1 MAQMIPETIPSKASQ
16 GEKLLFKVLQ
26 ERLPHN
32 FLVWYEP
39 TIKRLLP
46 DFIILGPAFGL
57 LILEV
62 KGWYARNVE
71 LASHDF
77 FQVRREREGKTKIE
91 SYANPLKQGHGYFS
105 TVADKMTG
113 FPLLCRPEGNYQ
125 GTLAF
130 PIGVGAVMSNITA
143 AQSRDH
149 ALYAVLEQPA
159 VAYRDELSDWPA
171 FSSGELVARL
181 KGMFKTDFA
190 FPPLTDDQIST
201 IKGLLHPVTI
211 VREVPAIA
219 SSLPPEA
226 EEPLPDHATRLL
238 SLDIEQERLA
248 RTMKAGH
255 WVISGVAGSGKTLIL
270 TARAKALANSL
281 EQRRILVLC
290 FNITLAS
297 HLRSLLHSDLRNPQY
312 RECIEVLHFHGWAKS
327 ILKRLPSPN
336 SFKTDEAYSQHLG
349 EKVLAQLQKLPEKER
364 WDAVLVDEAHT
375 FDKSWFPCCVAAL
388 KDAEEGDLMIVSDR
402 NQGLYKRR
410 EFSWKSV
417 GVKAQGRSKKLAQNY
432 RNTQE
437 ILSAAWDVLKPSK
450 AKADSAFLAVEPS
463 AALRHGPMPALHLAR
478 SKQGAIEQA
487 LMQVKALC
495 ETGYS
500 LSDIA
505 IVYKYK
511 SQQEADGFQILLE
524 QMEARGMKPYWITAD
539 AEAKRSYDSQR
550 PGVRIVTA
558 LSSLGLE
565 FKVVLLLWVEQ
576 FWGCYDK
583 DAAKAES
590 DRRQLY
596 VAMTRAQDELHLF
609 AGGQTR
615 IVQELRE
622 SGNFLLL

>member
-1 MAQMIPETIPSKASQ
+1 MAQMIPETIPSKASK
-16 GEKLLFKVLQ
+16 GEELLFKVLQ
-26 ERLPHN
+26 ERLPEN
-32 FLVWYEP
+32 YLVWYEP

-62 KGWYARNVE
+62 KGWYAGNIE

-77 FQVRREREGKTKIE
+77 FQLRREREGKTKIE
-91 SYANPLKQGHGYFS
+91 SHANPLKQGHGYFS
-105 TVADKMTG
+105 TVADKMAG
-113 FPLLCRPEGNYQ
+113 FPLLCRPDSNYQ

-130 PIGVGAVMSNITA
+130 PIGVGAIMSNITA
-143 AQSRDH
+143 AQAREH
-149 ALYAVLEQPA
+149 ALYTVLEKPA
-159 VAYRDELSDWPA
+159 VAYRDELLDWA
-171 FSSGELVARL
+171 DFSSGELIARL

-190 FPPLTDDQIST
+190 FPPLTTDQIST

-219 SSLPPEA
+219 SSLPPEVD
-226 EEPLPDHATRLL
+226 EPLPTHATRLL
-238 SLDIEQERLA
+238 SLDLEQERLA

-255 WVISGVAGSGKTLIL
+255 RVLSGVAGSGKTMILI
-270 TARAKALANSL
+270 ARAKALANSL
-281 EQRRILVLC
+281 EPQHILILC

-297 HLRSLLHSDLRNPQY
+297 HLRSLLHSDSRNPQY
-312 RECIEVLHFHGWAKS
+312 QECIEVLHFHGWAKS
-327 ILKRLPSPN
+327 FWKRLPSPK
-336 SFKTDEAYSQHLG
+336 SFKTEEAYNQHLG
-349 EKVLAQLQKLPEKER
+349 EKVLAHLQKLKEEKR

-388 KDAEEGDLMIVSDR
+388 KDTEEGDLMIVSDR

-417 GVKAQGRSKKLAQNY
+417 GVNAIGRSKKLAQNY

-437 ILSAAWDVLKPSK
+437 ILSADWDVLKPSK
-450 AKADSAFLAVEPS
+450 AKADSAFLAVKPS
-463 AALRHGPMPALHLAR
+463 AALRHGPMPVFRSAPSKWESIDQTLA
-478 SKQGAIEQA
+478 
-487 LMQVKALC
+487 QVQALC
-495 ETGYS
+495 EAGYS

-505 IVYKYK
+505 IVYKYI
-511 SQQEADGFQILLE
+511 SHQEAAAFHLLIE
-524 QMEARGMKPYWITAD
+524 EMKTKGMKPYWITEN
-539 AEAKRSYDSQR
+539 AEAKRTYDSQR

-565 FKVVLLLWVEQ
+565 FKAVLLLWVEQ
-576 FWGCYDK
+576 FWGCHDR
-583 DAAKAES
+583 DVAKAES
-590 DRRQLY
+590 ERRQLY

-615 IVQELRE
+615 IVKELRE

>member
-16 GEKLLFKVLQ
+16 GEKLLFQVLK
-26 ERLPHN
+26 ERLPDN

-62 KGWYARNVE
+62 KGWYAGNVE

-77 FQVRREREGKTKIE
+77 FQVRREREGRTKIE

-105 TVADKMTG
+105 TVADKMSG
-113 FPLLCRPEGNYQ
+113 FPLLCRPDGDYQ
-125 GTLAF
+125 GTLSL

-143 AQSRDH
+143 DQSREH
-149 ALYAVLEQPA
+149 ALYAMLEQPA
-159 VAYRDELSDWPA
+159 VAYRNELLDWPA
-171 FSSGELVARL
+171 FSSGELIAQL

-190 FPPLTDDQIST
+190 FPPLTADQIST

-211 VREVPAIA
+211 VREVPAIS
-219 SSLPPEA
+219 SSLPSET
-226 EEPLPDHATRLL
+226 EEPLPAHATRLL
-238 SLDIEQERLA
+238 SLDLEQERLA

-255 WVISGVAGSGKTLIL
+255 RVLSGVAGSGKTLIL

-281 EQRRILVLC
+281 EQKRVLILC

-297 HLRSLLHSDLRNPQY
+297 HLRSLLHSDSRNPQY
-312 RECIEVLHFHGWAKS
+312 KENIEVLHFHGWAKS
-327 ILKRLPSPN
+327 LLKRLPSPKP
-336 SFKTDEAYSQHLG
+336 FKTEDAYNQHIG
-349 EKVLAQLQKLPEKER
+349 EKVLTYLQKLPAEKR
-364 WDAVLVDEAHT
+364 WDSVLVDEAHT

-388 KDAEEGDLMIVSDR
+388 KDSEDGDLLIVSDR

-437 ILSAAWDVLKPSK
+437 ILSAAWDVLKPTK
-450 AKADSAFLAVEPS
+450 AKADSAFLAVKPS
-463 AALRHGPMPALHLAR
+463 AALRNGPLPVLHSAR
-478 SKQGAIEQA
+478 SKWGVIEQA
-487 LMQVKALC
+487 LAQVQALC
-495 ETGYS
+495 EAGYS
-500 LSDIA
+500 LADIA

-511 SQQEADGFQILLE
+511 SQHEAEGFQLLIE
-524 QMEARGMKPYWITAD
+524 QMESKGMKPYWITAD
-539 AEAKRSYDSQR
+539 AEAKRTYDSQR

-565 FKVVLLLWVEQ
+565 FKAVLLLWVEQ
-576 FWGCYDK
+576 FWGCHDR
-583 DAAKAES
+583 DVMKAES

-615 IVQELRE
+615 IVQELSG

>member
-1 MAQMIPETIPSKASQ
+1 MAQMIPETIPSHASQ
-16 GEKLLFKVLQ
+16 GEKLLFQVLQ
-26 ERLPHN
+26 ERLPDN

-39 TIKRLLP
+39 TIRRLLP

-62 KGWYARNVE
+62 KGWYAGNVE

-91 SYANPLKQGHGYFS
+91 SYANPLKQGHGYFA
-105 TVADKMTG
+105 TVADKMVG
-113 FPLLCRPEGNYQ
+113 FPLLCRPEGKYQ

-130 PIGVGAVMSNITA
+130 PIGVGAIMSNITA
-143 AQSRDH
+143 AQSREH
-149 ALYAVLEQPA
+149 ALYPVLEQPA
-159 VAYRDELSDWPA
+159 VAYRDELLDWPDC
-171 FSSGELVARL
+171 SSRELIARL

-190 FPPLTDDQIST
+190 FPPLTNDQIST
-201 IKGLLHPVTI
+201 IRGLLHPITI

-226 EEPLPDHATRLL
+226 AEPLPAHATRLL
-238 SLDIEQERLA
+238 SLDLEQERLA

-255 WVISGVAGSGKTLIL
+255 RVISGVAGSGKTLIL
-270 TARAKALANSL
+270 IARAKALANSL
-281 EQRRILVLC
+281 KQRRVLILC

-297 HLRSLLHSDLRNPQY
+297 HLRSLLHSDSRNPQY
-312 RECIEVLHFHGWAKS
+312 KEAIEVLHFHGWAKTFW
-327 ILKRLPSPN
+327 KRLPSPK
-336 SFKTDEAYSQHLG
+336 SFKTEEAYNQHLG
-349 EKVLAQLQKLPEKER
+349 EKVLAYLHSLREEKK

-388 KDAEEGDLMIVSDR
+388 KDTEEGDLMIVSDR
-402 NQGLYKRR
+402 NQGLYKRS

-450 AKADSAFLAVEPS
+450 EKADSAFLAVEPS
-463 AALRHGPMPALHLAR
+463 AALRHGPMPVFHSAR
-478 SKQGAIEQA
+478 SKWGAIEQTLA
-487 LMQVKALC
+487 QVQVLC
-495 ETGYS
+495 EAGYS

-511 SQQEADGFQILLE
+511 SHQEADGFQLLLE
-524 QMEARGMKPYWITAD
+524 QMEEKGMKPYWITAD
-539 AEAKRSYDSQR
+539 AEAKRTYDSQR

-565 FKVVLLLWVEQ
+565 FKAVLLLWVEQ
-576 FWGCYDK
+576 FWGCHDR
-583 DAAKAES
+583 DLAKAES

-609 AGGQTR
+609 AGGQDK
-615 IVQELRE
+615 IVKELRDSE
-622 SGNFLLL
+622 NFLLL

>member
-1 MAQMIPETIPSKASQ
+1 MK
-16 GEKLLFKVLQ
+16 
-26 ERLPHN
+26 
-32 FLVWYEP
+32 
-39 TIKRLLP
+39 
-46 DFIILGPAFGL
+46 
-57 LILEV
+57 
-62 KGWYARNVE
+62 
-71 LASHDF
+71 
-77 FQVRREREGKTKIE
+77 
-91 SYANPLKQGHGYFS
+91 
-105 TVADKMTG
+105 G
-113 FPLLCRPEGNYQ
+113 FPLLCRPEGNYR
-125 GTLAF
+125 GALAF
-130 PIGVGAVMSNITA
+130 PIGVGAIMSNITA
-143 AQSRDH
+143 DQSREH
-149 ALYAVLEQPA
+149 ALYTVLEQPA
-159 VAYRDELSDWPA
+159 VAYRDELLDWPD
-171 FSSGELVARL
+171 FSSGELIARL
-181 KGMFKTDFA
+181 KGMFKADFA

-219 SSLPPEA
+219 SSLPPDVD
-226 EEPLPDHATRLL
+226 EPLPAHATRLL
-238 SLDIEQERLA
+238 SLDLEQERLA

-255 WVISGVAGSGKTLIL
+255 RVISGVAGSGKTLIL
-270 TARAKALANSL
+270 IARAKALANSL
-281 EQRRILVLC
+281 EPQHILILC

-297 HLRSLLHSDLRNPQY
+297 HLRSFLHSDSRNPQY
-312 RECIEVLHFHGWAKS
+312 KECIEVLHFHGWAKS
-327 ILKRLPSPN
+327 FWKRLPSPK
-336 SFKTDEAYSQHLG
+336 SFKTEEDYNRHLG
-349 EKVLAQLQKLPEKER
+349 EKVLAHLQKLPAEKR
-364 WDAVLVDEAHT
+364 WDAVIVDEAHT
-375 FDKSWFPCCVAAL
+375 FDKSWFPSCVAAL
-388 KDAEEGDLMIVSDR
+388 KDTEDGDLMIVRDR

-450 AKADSAFLAVEPS
+450 ARVDSAFLAVEPS
-463 AALRHGPMPALHLAR
+463 AALRHGPTPTLHLAR

-487 LMQVKALC
+487 LAQVKALC

-511 SQQEADGFQILLE
+511 SQQEADVFQILLE
-524 QMEARGMKPYWITAD
+524 QMEAKGMKPYWITAD
-539 AEAKRSYDSQR
+539 AEAKRTYDSQR

-565 FKVVLLLWVEQ
+565 FKAVLLLWVEQ
-576 FWGCYDK
+576 FWGCGDR
-583 DAAKAES
+583 DAAKAEG